1 MRYYQLLLKVVKVKQ
16 VNMMK
21 QVVIRIAL
29 VLAFIL
35 LLAGFATSSTF
46 ASGDSWLSGWA
57 NRVKITV
64 DHTKITAPLSNF
76 PVLVHLSTSSGINSA
91 DISLVFDVLGVDANR
106 KKIAVTASDGLTQL
120 YVEVAEWDS
129 ANKQAYLWVKVP
141 SISNTVDTDLYLYYD
156 NAHIDNTTMVGDTGS
171 TPATNVWDS
180 NFKLVQHLEE
190 SGNGTQGEF
199 KDSSINQHNAT
210 GGGGAATKTPVQT
223 ASKDGDGQRFDGN
236 DDFIEVGDSNDFSI
250 PTTGALTVSVWIRPD
265 VLDFAKASGVTG
277 DVYVNLLGKSQTGGP
292 NTEEWELRIRNY
304 TSTYPNRIAFYIFD
318 AQGKQGMGSYF
329 QDTAGV
335 GEWIHIVGTSTLYV
349 SQIFKNGV
357 LRYHMRHQTTG
368 TKATATCTINGG
380 GVDSVTITE
389 QGTLYGNTPKVNFF
403 GGGGSGATATA
414 TLTGEAVTDITITNA
429 GSGYTS
435 APTVAIGITPTNTT
449 ANLRFGHVEDET
461 DPGYFQG
468 AMDEVR
474 VSNVVRSG
482 AWIQASYASEN
493 DNLLNFELLSNH
505 PPVLN
510 AIGNKSV
517 NEGATLSFII
527 SAFDSH
533 GNTLTYSA
541 SNLPTGASFNTS
553 THAFSWT
560 PNFSQSGTYSNVHFE
575 VSDGSLTDSENITIT
590 VSNVNRPPVLNAIG
604 NKTVNEGVLL
614 TFTISASDPDGDS
627 LTCSASNLPQGAS
640 FSSST
645 RTFSWTPGFSQAGT
659 YANIHF
665 AVSDGT
671 LTDSED
677 ITIPVTDFSLS
688 ANPSTISFTSSGSGT
703 FSVSITPS
711 GAFADNVTLT
721 ASASAPANVTVTP
734 TSATVGPPY
743 AATAFTVT
751 SSTPGTYTVTIAGTS
766 GSLRHQTSVT
776 VTVKAPALSV
786 KVSTDKA
793 SYTVGQTVT
802 ITVTVASAGSPIG
815 GATVAF
821 SIRNQSGS
829 TVKSGS
835 GTTTSAG
842 TVQFTW
848 NTKGAKRGSHTLR
861 ASASKTGYTSGSGS
875 TTFTLR

>member
-64 DHTKITAPLSNF
+64 DHTKISAPLSNF

-120 YVEVAEWDS
+120 HVEVAEWDS

-199 KDSSINQHNAT
+199 KDSSINQHNGT
-210 GGGGAATKTPVQT
+210 GGGGAATKTPVQM

-236 DDFIEVGDSNDFSI
+236 DDYIQIPDNDDFSI
-250 PTTGALTVSVWIRPD
+250 PTTHGLTISCWIRPD
-265 VLDFAKASGVTG
+265 VLDFPKAEPSGTPAQG
-277 DVYVNLLGKSQTGGP
+277 SYVHLLGKSQYGSQ
-292 NTEEWELRIRNY
+292 NQEEWTFRIYNKTGSDR
-304 TSTYPNRIAFYIFD
+304 PNQISFYVFNLAGGWGAGAD
-318 AQGKQGMGSYF
+318 ATG
-329 QDTAGV
+329 DTLTAGQ
-335 GEWIHIVGTSTLYV
+335 WIHLVGVADANNVY
-349 SQIFKNGV
+349 FYENGV
-357 LRYHMRHQTTG
+357 LRETVSL
-368 TKATATCTINGG
+368 A
-380 GVDSVTITE
+380 
-389 QGTLYGNTPKVNFF
+389 
-403 GGGGSGATATA
+403 
-414 TLTGEAVTDITITNA
+414 
-429 GSGYTS
+429 GYTL
-435 APTVAIGITPTNTT
+435 ANGT
-449 ANLRFGHVEDET
+449 ANVRIGHCEDGSH
-461 DPGYFQG
+461 PSYFLG

-474 VSNVVRSG
+474 VSNVARSG

-527 SAFDSH
+527 SAFDSD

-560 PNFSQSGTYSNVHFE
+560 PNFSQSGTYTNIHFA
-575 VSDGSLTDSENITIT
+575 VSDGTLTDSEDITIA

-604 NKTVNEGVLL
+604 NKTLNERVLL

-627 LTCSASNLPQGAS
+627 LTYSASNLPQGAS
-640 FSSST
+640 FNSST
-645 RTFSWTPGFSQAGT
+645 GTFSWTPSFSQAGT

-793 SYTVGQTVT
+793 SYMVGQTVT
-802 ITVTVASAGSPIG
+802 ITVTVASDGSPIG
-815 GATVAF
+815 GAAVAF
-821 SIRNQSGS
+821 SIKNQSGR